1 MLQKTVF
8 LVLHPRQ
15 HVEAVYNQKRVFN
28 VQNLHW
34 RQYLNISSRM
44 QVHGPTDV
52 LAPEHCR
59 AKACGFLLQGLVKE
73 KDTLYL
79 QPIPDK
85 TIQCQ
90 DVP

>member
-1 MLQKTVF
+1 
-8 LVLHPRQ
+8 
-15 HVEAVYNQKRVFN
+15 
-28 VQNLHW
+28 
-34 RQYLNISSRM
+34 M

-52 LAPEHCR
+52 LAPEHSR

-90 DVP
+90 DVL

>member
-1 MLQKTVF
+1 
-8 LVLHPRQ
+8 
-15 HVEAVYNQKRVFN
+15 
-28 VQNLHW
+28 
-34 RQYLNISSRM
+34 M

-79 QPIPDK
+79 QLIPDK